1 MKVKLLKKL
10 RRRGRDKITVISI
23 TRTNGSIT
31 GITYSYSDDDYKGFL
46 KTCWSEEELLKKSER
61 VYIKKYLELTSPKT
75 K

>member
-1 MKVKLLKKL
+1 MKTRLLKKL
-10 RRRGRDKITVISI
+10 RRRGRNKIAVTSI

-46 KTCWSEEELLKKSER
+46 NTCWSEEELLKKAEQ
-61 VYIKKYLELTSPKT
+61 VYIEKYLEAKR